1 MRVLP
6 KWDAAFLLTLV
17 RNINAFQEGEAKN
30 PHKALLLLL
39 VLERFKQTGGSLV
52 SYSEVWQPLKELIQE
67 HSASRYAHPEYPF
80 WYLQNDHLF
89 EVYYE
94 SGLQFRKGKDFPPH
108 SQMLK
113 CNAVGKLPFWIE
125 KIFKK
130 NGELL
135 VQIER
140 IVAKGI
146 QGTDA
151 DKVLADVSKI
161 CLEKTC

>member
-17 RNINAFQEGEAKN
+17 RNINAFQEGEAKH

-39 VLERFKQTGGSLV
+39 VLERFKQTGESLV
-52 SYSEVWQPLKELIQE
+52 SYSEVCQPLKELIQVYSGSK
-67 HSASRYAHPEYPF
+67 HAHPEYPF

-125 KIFKK
+125 KILKK
-130 NGELL
+130 NDELL

-140 IVAKGI
+140 IAAKEI
-146 QGTDA
+146 QGSVA
-151 DKVLADVSKI
+151 AKVLADISKVR
-161 CLEKTC
+161 LEKTC